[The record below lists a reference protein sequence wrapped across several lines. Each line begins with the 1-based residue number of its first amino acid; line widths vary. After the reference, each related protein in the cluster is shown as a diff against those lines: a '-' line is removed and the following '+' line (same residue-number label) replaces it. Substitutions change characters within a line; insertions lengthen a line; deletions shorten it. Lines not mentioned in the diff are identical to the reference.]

1 MVKAIAFSTAFV
13 AAYAATLAQGAA
25 LKQDPLFGCVSY
37 QTGALG
43 LGSPDS
49 DIAPAN
55 FVAGHTEKSL
65 ITGRKNLSVLATT
78 HPR

>member
-25 LKQDPLFGCVSY
+25 LKQDPLYGCVSY
-37 QTGALG
+37 QTGPLG

-49 DIAPAN
+49 DIVPAN
-55 FVAGHTEKSL
+55 FVAGHVEKSL